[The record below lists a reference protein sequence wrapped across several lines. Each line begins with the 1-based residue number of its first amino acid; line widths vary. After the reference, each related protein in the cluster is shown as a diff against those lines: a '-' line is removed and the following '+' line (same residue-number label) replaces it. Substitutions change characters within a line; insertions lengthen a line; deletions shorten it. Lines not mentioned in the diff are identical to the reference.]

1 MNKAL
6 TYALFAALI
15 ALPSMFLTAEAAGG
29 SGSAKIDK
37 QTARITGSQ
46 IYVPVTGV
54 KVPIAQWDG
63 YLGMMA
69 IDIGLEI
76 ADDDKRAYA
85 LATMPRVRDTLRQSV
100 HAYMNGLYE
109 VDTVPDLNMLSRRMQ
124 KAIDDQL
131 GKDVAK
137 VTIASAIIHPYD

>member
-6 TYALFAALI
+6 TYALFATVI
-15 ALPSMFLTAEAAGG
+15 ALPSLSLSADAAGG
-29 SGSAKIDK
+29 SASPKIDK

-54 KVPIAQWDG
+54 NVPIAQWDG
-63 YLGMMA
+63 YSGMMA

-76 ADDDKRAYA
+76 ADDDKRAYT
-85 LATMPRVRDTLRQSV
+85 LATMPRIRDTLRQSV
-100 HAYMNGLYE
+100 HAYMNGFYE
-109 VDTVPDLNMLSRRMQ
+109 VDTVPDLNLLSRRMQ
-124 KAIDDQL
+124 KAIDGQL

-137 VTIASAIIHPYD
+137 VSIASAIIHPY